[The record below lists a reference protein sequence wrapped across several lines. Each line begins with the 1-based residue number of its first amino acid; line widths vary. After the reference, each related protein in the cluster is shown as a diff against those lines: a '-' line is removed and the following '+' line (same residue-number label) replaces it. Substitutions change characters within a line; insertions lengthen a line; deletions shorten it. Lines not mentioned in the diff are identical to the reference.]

1 MSNDEAPDYQRSFGF
16 LLYDSARLLRRDFDR
31 RARAIGLTRA
41 QWSVLAHLSRN
52 EGINQTGLAD
62 ILDIEPITL
71 GRLIDRL
78 QDAGWVERRPHATDR
93 RVYLLY
99 LTPKVRPVIE
109 QIRALAAETK
119 AVALAGVSAAEQER
133 VVAILARIR
142 ANLSEKPAAD
152 RAGEPAPA
160 RRAPG
165 RPPATPSLA
174 VADAAGADD
183 A

>member
-1 MSNDEAPDYQRSFGF
+1 MSTEEAPDYQRSFGF

-71 GRLIDRL
+71 GRLIDKL
-78 QDAGWVERRPHATDR
+78 EDAGWVERRLHATDR

-119 AVALAGVSAAEQER
+119 AVALAGISAEEQER

-142 ANLSEKPAAD
+142 ANLSERPAPE
-152 RAGEPAPA
+152 RAGELPPA
-160 RRAPG
+160 RRAPA
-165 RPPATPSLA
+165 RSLPTLA
-174 VADAAGADD
+174 VAGAAGADD

>member
-1 MSNDEAPDYQRSFGF
+1 MSAGDAPDYQRSFGF

-52 EGINQTGLAD
+52 EGINQAGLAD

-71 GRLIDRL
+71 GRLLDKL
-78 QDAGWVERRPHATDR
+78 QDTGWVERRPHATDR
-93 RVYLLY
+93 RVYTLY

-119 AVALAGVSAAEQER
+119 AVALAGISAEEQDR
-133 VVAILARIR
+133 VVEILARIR
-142 ANLSEKPAAD
+142 ANLAERPAAD
-152 RAGEPAPA
+152 RPEPTQA
-160 RRAPG
+160 RRLTP
-165 RPPATPSLA
+165 RPLA
-174 VADAAGADD
+174 VVAATGADD

>member
-1 MSNDEAPDYQRSFGF
+1 MSGEEATDYQRSFGF

-52 EGINQTGLAD
+52 EGISQAGLAD

-78 QDAGWVERRPHATDR
+78 EDAGWVERRPHATDR
-93 RVYLLY
+93 RVYMLY
-99 LTPKVRPVIE
+99 LTPKAWPLIA
-109 QIRALAAETK
+109 QIRALSAETR
-119 AVALAGVSAAEQER
+119 AVALAGISAVEQALLVEILTR
-133 VVAILARIR
+133 VR
-142 ANLSEKPAAD
+142 ANLSE
-152 RAGEPAPA
+152 AP
-160 RRAPG
+160 RAP
-165 RPPATPSLA
+165 L
-174 VADAAGADD
+174 VAAAAGADD